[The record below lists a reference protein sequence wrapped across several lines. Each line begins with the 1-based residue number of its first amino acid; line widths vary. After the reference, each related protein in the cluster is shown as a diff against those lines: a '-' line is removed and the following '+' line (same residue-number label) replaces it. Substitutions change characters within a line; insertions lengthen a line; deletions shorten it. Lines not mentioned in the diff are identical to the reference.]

1 MFKQR
6 YYKDDHIFYNSTQL
20 AQVRCAFTVLACQY
34 GECTPTPR
42 GGYPALP
49 NFGVPF
55 CAYTL
60 FRKTTKFDV
69 VTRGGEGRGSHL
81 HP

>member
-42 GGYPALP
+42 GR
-49 NFGVPF
+49 VPSAPQF
-55 CAYTL
+55 WSSLLC
-60 FRKTTKFDV
+60 V
-69 VTRGGEGRGSHL
+69 
-81 HP
+81 HPFSQNYQI